1 MAGRHRSLRSTKNLW
16 DPGSGHPCRSCMV
29 WPSPMVRRAGGV
41 PSSPRRWRPAS
52 CVLRASESSA
62 PSPGVRSHGRFRNR
76 GTDSLSESGMKWMCG
91 GTQRQR
97 DRALRPP
104 ARRGRRRV
112 SATPARRHPHCPGR
126 KPPFFGCCAPCAPVQ
141 TRHRKPDLLWK
152 TLRVLNKPQHPRQLS
167 SRVASVRSWVS
178 PVPVSCH
185 HATAG
190 TIILCTYSRKVGE
203 ESGGLRG

>member
-1 MAGRHRSLRSTKNLW
+1 MDSCTEFSMAGRHRSLRSTKNLW

-97 DRALRPP
+97 DRALRAPALAVVHQRLAPVAGTGPALRNRSPTSRSIGERYIGNHINHRCCPKLASSISWGWPDPEPRLALGP
-104 ARRGRRRV
+104 ARRGGDER
-112 SATPARRHPHCPGR
+112 A
-126 KPPFFGCCAPCAPVQ
+126 
-141 TRHRKPDLLWK
+141 
-152 TLRVLNKPQHPRQLS
+152 
-167 SRVASVRSWVS
+167 
-178 PVPVSCH
+178 
-185 HATAG
+185 
-190 TIILCTYSRKVGE
+190 
-203 ESGGLRG
+203 GGLEGLDLAHHCGTGHPL